1 MSLVVL
7 LLLELLIDINNVI
20 VNFNGMKCVL
30 NVNGNFDIVRI
41 IEFNVIMLESS
52 IFVFVLFFFIC

>member
-41 IEFNVIMLESS
+41 IEFNVIMMESS

>member
-20 VNFNGMKCVL
+20 VDFNGMKCVL
-30 NVNGNFDIVRI
+30 NVNGIFDIVRI

>member
-20 VNFNGMKCVL
+20 VDFNGMKCVL

>member
-1 MSLVVL
+1 M
-7 LLLELLIDINNVI
+7 IDINNVI